1 MTKSSQSQIGELQSK
16 RLEKPLKYELQE
28 YSSSSFHCWI
38 PNSHLNAE
46 YLELPCTAY
55 LTKKR
60 EFLDKLMYPQS
71 AKSSIANYN
80 NSPLNI
86 RTNQSLS
93 ILLKLLFS
101 HFLVNC
107 HKDLPVFSLD
117 TSTILNN
124 SSSQNKLKL
133 AKKLQ
138 WSKSSKI
145 IWMRKLEL
153 GIMLTVIE

>member
-1 MTKSSQSQIGELQSK
+1 MNKSSQSQIGKLQSK

-55 LTKKR
+55 LTKKS

-93 ILLKLLFS
+93 ICKKKTLPFKRFVPETIVFTFS
-101 HFLVNC
+101 C
-107 HKDLPVFSLD
+107 EFS
-117 TSTILNN
+117 
-124 SSSQNKLKL
+124 
-133 AKKLQ
+133 
-138 WSKSSKI
+138 
-145 IWMRKLEL
+145 
-153 GIMLTVIE
+153 